1 MATNTAA
8 VTPRV
13 LLLFTVMFF
22 ATNIAKATESP
33 QVKNV
38 AILPGAVL
46 YAGETATLYC
56 IGSGDPAPTFSWS
69 RHSGALPAGA
79 EVDGSKA
86 SLRNLAAEDS
96 GVYICTADNG
106 VERAA
111 TGNISIVVCPDLGDC
126 ATADRNENCLSWAKR
141 GECERNPGFMNRNCR
156 LSCGICIP
164 GLPLECVHRGRGRA
178 LDTWECNDVTNVP
191 DDVRSTMSLDNF
203 YQKYLHAYGIPVLG
217 SSIVPDEAI
226 RRACYDV
233 LFMLADRK
241 DLRDSYYNYYGRAA
255 IMAETEVTL
264 DIPEHSNLD
273 ESYNTRARGLGATV
287 SRPVST
293 GAEENVLCYSS
304 DRYKSEDIF
313 LHEFSHGIDLLG
325 ARQVMPSWRSRLQ
338 AAFNSAKAAG
348 LWANTYADDTIDE
361 YFAEGVQGYFDV
373 NAQSLRPNGIHNHV
387 NNRTELQE
395 YDPTLYGLVKEIFP
409 CGNILVKRCDP
420 NYQHTS
426 FRFNCF
432 AEGRQRDVITGNMAF
447 GITET
452 PTSMRSITM
461 ETTRT
466 AMATGSTPRF
476 EDIQTTD
483 KPISTA
489 TLVTPLSMVTLTT
502 MALVSMVITASLQP
516 ELVAPDIEV
525 ISAWPSA
532 NLYYEE
538 SLTLTCHGGG
548 DPAPTYSWTHDSGSL
563 PARAVV
569 DGSAGTLTLADVT
582 YTDGGVF
589 TCTADNGVGTATL
602 NITVAGCPDV
612 STCPDSNSGCPGWA
626 NSGECESNPGYML
639 SNCRLSCG
647 VCFPNLGAHCTA
659 VRRGRSWDTWECY
672 DVTTVPDDVR
682 TDLNLDTSFYQKYL
696 HAYGIPILG
705 SSALPDDALRRACY
719 DVLFMLA
726 DRKDVRDSYFDYYG
740 RAAIMTESQ
749 VTLDIPEH
757 SNLNANPYNN
767 YRGIGGTVSRPVSSG
782 AEENVLCYNTDPY
795 KVEDIFIHEFAHG
808 LDILGARKVISDF
821 QSRLQTA
828 YDDALANGRF
838 ANTYADDTR
847 DEYWAEGVQ
856 SYFNVNHE
864 RDPPDGIHNHVNTRP
879 ELQAYDPALYAIIE
893 EIFPCGNFPVKRCER
908 DYASY
913 TLKMDCFSENYQRE
927 TVVGTAV
934 WGQTSTST
942 AATQGT
948 PTVST
953 LTTPTASIAPQ
964 STGLTPT
971 LSVAQSSTAAT
982 SSTVISRA
990 TTKTLARSTGTTP
1003 TVGQSSTVSTP
1014 TVLTSRATTRT
1025 ASTVAQS
1032 TGTSSTVGQTP
1043 TVSTPTVGQTP
1054 TVSTQ
1059 TVGQTPTVSTPTVGQ
1074 TPTVSTPTVGQTP
1087 TVSTPTVGQTRTVS
1101 TPTVGQTP
1109 TVSTPTVGQTPTVS
1123 TPTVGQTPTVS
1134 TSTVGQTPTV
1144 STPTV
1149 GQTPTVSTPTV
1160 GQTPTVSIP
1169 TVGQTPTVSTPT
1181 VVTSRATTRTTST
1194 AAQST
1199 GTTLT
1204 VGQASSVRTPT
1215 VLTTSA
1221 TTRTASTLGQSTGTG
1236 TAGTTS
1242 TTGHSS
1248 AAATSTQPS
1257 TPLSSTAGAASSSP
1271 LASTT
1276 GAMSSTPLSSTAR
1289 AMSTA
1294 SSTST
1299 AMPASTTAADT
1310 PSRISTTYPTGS
1322 AGTPG
1327 TVRTTPTLVTRLVT
1341 TLNATESAP
1350 KPPGTDVAII
1360 VAAVLGSVAC
1370 LLGIAGA
1377 IWAVLKCMAAKTA
1390 VVAVK
1395 PA

>member
-96 GVYICTADNG
+96 GVYICTVDNG
-106 VERAA
+106 VGRAA

-420 NYQHTS
+420 NYQLTS

-489 TLVTPLSMVTLTT
+489 TLVTPLSMVTLTA

-516 ELVAPDIEV
+516 ELGMDFFFMNDCLQNDMPMTQMYSLPRPFWTCLLVIALSGTAFTQVAPDIEV

-612 STCPDSNSGCPGWA
+612 STCPDSSSSCPGWA

-942 AATQGT
+942 AATQAIHAT
-948 PTVST
+948 SEDLFCNRFDSNTVSSPVIYCCYIINCDIKSNNKNTGTVHRYIINSGADSSCKHPDGGADSDCEHPDGGADPDCKHPDGGADSDCKYPNGGADSYCKHLDGGADSDCKYPDGGADSDCKHPDGGADSYCKHPDGGADSYCKHLDGGADSNCKHPDGGADSNCKYPDGGADSNCKHPDGGADSNCKHPDGCDFKGNNKDDQHSGPVNRNRYSWNYINDRT
-953 LTTPTASIAPQ
+953 LKCCCHVHTAQYPIVINCRGRIQLTIGINYRDHVQYPVIINCKGHVHSLININRHASIYNCSCYTFQDQYNISDRLLPEFSAKRR
-964 STGLTPT
+964 
-971 LSVAQSSTAAT
+971 AAC
-982 SSTVISRA
+982 
-990 TTKTLARSTGTTP
+990 
-1003 TVGQSSTVSTP
+1003 
-1014 TVLTSRATTRT
+1014 
-1025 ASTVAQS
+1025 
-1032 TGTSSTVGQTP
+1032 
-1043 TVSTPTVGQTP
+1043 
-1054 TVSTQ
+1054 
-1059 TVGQTPTVSTPTVGQ
+1059 
-1074 TPTVSTPTVGQTP
+1074 
-1087 TVSTPTVGQTRTVS
+1087 
-1101 TPTVGQTP
+1101 
-1109 TVSTPTVGQTPTVS
+1109 
-1123 TPTVGQTPTVS
+1123 
-1134 TSTVGQTPTV
+1134 
-1144 STPTV
+1144 
-1149 GQTPTVSTPTV
+1149 
-1160 GQTPTVSIP
+1160 
-1169 TVGQTPTVSTPT
+1169 
-1181 VVTSRATTRTTST
+1181 
-1194 AAQST
+1194 
-1199 GTTLT
+1199 
-1204 VGQASSVRTPT
+1204 
-1215 VLTTSA
+1215 
-1221 TTRTASTLGQSTGTG
+1221 
-1236 TAGTTS
+1236 
-1242 TTGHSS
+1242 
-1248 AAATSTQPS
+1248 
-1257 TPLSSTAGAASSSP
+1257 
-1271 LASTT
+1271 
-1276 GAMSSTPLSSTAR
+1276 
-1289 AMSTA
+1289 
-1294 SSTST
+1294 
-1299 AMPASTTAADT
+1299 
-1310 PSRISTTYPTGS
+1310 S

-1390 VVAVK
+1390 VVAIK